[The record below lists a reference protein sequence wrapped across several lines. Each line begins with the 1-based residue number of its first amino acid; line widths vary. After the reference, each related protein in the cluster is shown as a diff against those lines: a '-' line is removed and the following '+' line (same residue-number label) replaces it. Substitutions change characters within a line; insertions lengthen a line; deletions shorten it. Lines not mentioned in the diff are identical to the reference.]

1 MSYNLCDKARQL
13 EPYDP
18 VEGTYRVRLDANES
32 FLLPTVSDREAM
44 ADIVQGVAFNRY
56 PDPLAHDLCAAFG
69 KLYGVDPAL
78 VTAGNG
84 SDELISVIFST
95 FLQKG
100 DTVLTVAPDFSMYR
114 FYTSITENP
123 CLTLQKD
130 ADMRID
136 VDEVIA
142 TIREKGVRLF
152 IFSNPCNPT
161 SVGLDRDSV
170 RRIIRE
176 TDALIVLDEAYMDFW
191 DQSLLDE
198 VAAYDNLIILRT
210 CSKMLGMAALP
221 LALTIDRFTN
231 GLTRPLFGFISDR
244 FGREQTMFI
253 AFALEG
259 VAMML
264 WLACREDPLLFVLL
278 SGVVFFGWGEI
289 FSLFP
294 STLTDTFGSEHAA
307 TNYGW
312 LYISQGIG
320 SIFGGPLAALLYQ
333 YTHGWHL
340 VFSCAIGLDFVTA
353 ALALWVLKPWRA
365 RFIRQHS

>member
-84 SDELISVIFST
+84 SDELISVIFSA

-210 CSKMLGMAALP
+210 CSKMLGMAAL
-221 LALTIDRFTN
+221 RC
-231 GLTRPLFGFISDR
+231 GF
-244 FGREQTMFI
+244 
-253 AFALEG
+253 A
-259 VAMML
+259 VAN
-264 WLACREDPLLFVLL
+264 A
-278 SGVVFFGWGEI
+278 
-289 FSLFP
+289 
-294 STLTDTFGSEHAA
+294 TLTGILRAA
-307 TNYGW
+307 KSPYNVNSVTQ
-312 LYISQGIG
+312 S
-320 SIFGGPLAALLYQ
+320 LAALVLSNPAYMAE
-333 YTHGWHL
+333 YKPLLLASRTMLWEG
-340 VFSCAIGLDFVTA
+340 FA
-353 ALALWVLKPWRA
+353 ALEQEGLVERVYPTCTNFVFVKTDRAMAIQEFLKDRGIIIRRFGEHYLRITAGTQAENREVLDVIAFMLRKEKEDRHA
-365 RFIRQHS
+365 